1 MAIKIICDAVSNLF
15 KTIVKEKNLDV
26 KVMNVHLDIGDKEY
40 NCYDDDL
47 DVEEFS
53 KAYYELLDQGVEVK
67 TTLVNPQEYIDAFEE
82 EVSKGNQVICF
93 TMAKGISGTYN
104 SALMAMNEINE
115 KYNKEMIYVVDSM
128 TAGFGE
134 GLQVIHID
142 SLIKQGKSFE
152 EIKKEA
158 EHFKLSVRSDFTVGN
173 VKYLIKT
180 GRASKAL
187 AKFVNFLKI
196 KVLLKHN
203 EDSKIALLATAIGKP
218 KAMQK
223 LANIVIDKID
233 HNVDQTIYITHCNV
247 YDDALA
253 LEKLL
258 RDGGIKNKIEIYYY
272 DLVSGAHIGP
282 GSLAIFYLA
291 RKGQTK

>member
-1 MAIKIICDAVSNLF
+1 MGISIICDAVSNLF
-15 KTIVKEKNLDV
+15 KNIQQEKNLNI
-26 KVMNVHLDIGDKEY
+26 KVMNIHLDIGDHEY

-47 DVEEFS
+47 DIEEFS
-53 KAYYELLDQGVEVK
+53 KKYYELMDQGVEVK
-67 TTLVNPQEYIDAFEE
+67 TALVNPQQYIDAFEE

-115 KYNKEMIYVVDSM
+115 QYGKEMVYVVDTM
-128 TAGFGE
+128 TAGLGE
-134 GLQVIHID
+134 GLQVIHAD
-142 SLIKQGKSFE
+142 KLVKEGKSFE
-152 EIKKEA
+152 EIKKLVE
-158 EHFKLSVRSDFTVGN
+158 EYKLSVRSDFTVGN

-203 EDSKIALLATAIGKP
+203 DESKIALLGTAIGKV

-223 LANIVIDKID
+223 LANVVLEKID
-233 HNVDQTIYITHCNV
+233 TKEDQIIYITHCNV
-247 YDDALA
+247 LDDALA
-253 LEKLL
+253 LKDLL
-258 RDGGIKNKIEIYYY
+258 VKGGLKNKIEIYYY

-282 GSLAIFYLA
+282 GSLAVFYHA
-291 RKGQTK
+291 KKGQAK